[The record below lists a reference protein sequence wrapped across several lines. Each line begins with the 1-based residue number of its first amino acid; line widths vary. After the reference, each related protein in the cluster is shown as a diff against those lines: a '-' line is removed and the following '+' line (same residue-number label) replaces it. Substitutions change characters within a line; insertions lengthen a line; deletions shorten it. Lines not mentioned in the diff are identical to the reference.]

1 MIPGASFVFEKEF
14 GAASTLSTANGIDRT
29 NVDKIANVMILD
41 LFNNLVLKR
50 DNKNSCFIL

>member
-29 NVDKIANVMILD
+29 NVDKIANAMNLD
-41 LFNNLVLKR
+41 LFIGRILRR
-50 DNKNSCFIL
+50 DNKK